1 MGTIFAVF
9 PTDGV
14 NTRESDRSNKYDSG
28 PESDSDNFFTRIL
41 GIPSESMLKVGLR
54 WFKTFRTVNTE
65 NIMLLSSLL
74 VIEAKCGVSSLS
86 IEYTEA
92 KHLLKTC
99 AMEKGS
105 IGCSLLSLRM
115 QLSLDFENN
124 NDNDNYNKIMIKIII
139 IVIAIILIIMG
150 ILIIIVIIIILII
163 KILILIV
170 ILIIIILIFIIKM
183 IIFITIIAIVM
194 QSKLSVKFSE

>member
-9 PTDGV
+9 QTDGV
-14 NTRESDRSNKYDSG
+14 NTRKSDRSNKYDSG

-41 GIPSESMLKVGLR
+41 GISSESMLKVGVR
-54 WFKTFRTVNTE
+54 RFKTFRTVNTE

-105 IGCSLLSLRM
+105 ISCSLLSLRM

-124 NDNDNYNKIMIKIII
+124 NDNDSYNKNNNKNNNNSNSNNINNNGHTNNNSNNNNINNKNININSNTYNNNI
-139 IVIAIILIIMG
+139 DINNKNDNIYNNNSNSNA
-150 ILIIIVIIIILII
+150 
-163 KILILIV
+163 
-170 ILIIIILIFIIKM
+170 
-183 IIFITIIAIVM
+183 
-194 QSKLSVKFSE
+194 E